1 MATNISFDDLMPS
14 KQTSAPTKGADIS
27 FDDLVSKPVSAA
39 TTSASAPVEGS
50 GGAAFGMYSK
60 PCNQ

>member
-27 FDDLVSKPVSAA
+27 FDDLISLL
-39 TTSASAPVEGS
+39 
-50 GGAAFGMYSK
+50 
-60 PCNQ
+60 